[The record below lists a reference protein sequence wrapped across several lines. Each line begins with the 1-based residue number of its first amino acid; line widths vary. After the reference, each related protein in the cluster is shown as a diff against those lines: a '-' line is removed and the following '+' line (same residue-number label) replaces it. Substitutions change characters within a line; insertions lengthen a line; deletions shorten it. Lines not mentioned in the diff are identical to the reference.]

1 MKAQSESEFSVL
13 QACVLVCAF
22 LRALVCVCVCVCV
35 GEWLDNGCC
44 IKRLLSPFTSLLLS
58 LSPGDV

>member
-22 LRALVCVCVCVCV
+22 LRALVCVCV